1 MLRGLVMR
9 STGSRYRVRGEDG
22 TVHDCVAKGNLRVKG
37 YTSTNPI
44 AVGDRVMF
52 EPVTDTGTANE
63 RVGSIVELL
72 DRKNYLVRRSVNLSH
87 HMSVIAA
94 NIDQLLL
101 MATVAR
107 PRTSFGFIDR
117 FLVTAEA
124 YQVPS
129 ILVFNKVDDL
139 DEGEE
144 QLLEEYERVYRVA
157 GYPMLRTSAETGVGV
172 DGVKELLAGK
182 VTLLAGHSGVGKS
195 TLINTIDPLLDLRT
209 NEVSW
214 ASDKGQ
220 HTTTFAEMFE
230 LNTANGH
237 WPMAIGSVSPQ
248 PAAGTFIIDTPG
260 VKGFGLVDMSAEEI
274 VDQFPEMLAL
284 KSECRFGDCKHMEEP
299 GCAVKRALE
308 DGRVPESRYT
318 SYIDMVHGI
327 DDTGPYRLD

>member
-1 MLRGLVMR
+1 MR
-9 STGSRYRVRGEDG
+9 STGSRYRVRAEDG
-22 TVHDCVAKGNLRVKG
+22 TLHDCVAKGSLRVKG

-63 RVGSIVELL
+63 RVGSVLELL

-87 HMSVIAA
+87 HKSVIAA
-94 NIDQLLL
+94 NVDQLLL

-107 PRTSFGFIDR
+107 PRTSFGFLDR

-124 YQVPS
+124 YQVPAV
-129 ILVFNKVDDL
+129 LLFNKVDDL

-144 QLLEEYERVYRVA
+144 ELLQEYERVYRTA
-157 GYPMLRTSAETGVGV
+157 GYTSVRTSAETGVGV
-172 DGVKELLAGK
+172 SAVKELLAGRIS
-182 VTLLAGHSGVGKS
+182 LLAGHSGVGKS
-195 TLINTIDPLLDLRT
+195 TLINAIDPLLDLRT

-220 HTTTFAEMFE
+220 HTTTFAEMFA
-230 LNTANGH
+230 LNITG
-237 WPMAIGSVSPQ
+237 GEGGV
-248 PAAGTFIIDTPG
+248 PATFVIDTPG

-284 KSECRFGDCKHMEEP
+284 KSECRFGDCKHMDEP

-308 DGRVPESRYT
+308 DGRIAQSRYT
-318 SYIDMVHGI
+318 SYLDMVNGI
-327 DDTGPYRLD
+327 DDTGPYRVD